1 MSGLLVFC
9 IVSFCF
15 LSVSFFAFSLIRALF
30 CANYAP
36 VLFNFCLSLQL
47 KVLHLKTKTVT
58 ESPFLGVFTTTDKN
72 DKSIKNDKMK
82 QMIGIAGILLLGALG
97 AQAGNYTVKS
107 PDGKLAVNVSCEGGK
122 ASYTVDYEGKRM
134 LSPSALGLVANYGD
148 FSQKLSMGALKG
160 GEVRHLSYNM
170 SRIKKSHIRKDAVEA
185 TIGFLNEKKD
195 SMTLHLHVSNNDI
208 AYKYEMSRP
217 KKDNPKAVIIYNE
230 VSGFNF
236 PEKTTTFLCPQIT
249 PMTGWERTKPSYE
262 EEYTPDAQMN
272 VKSQFG
278 VGYTFPCLFKVG
290 SDGWV
295 LVSETGVSSAYPGS
309 RLSDYEPGKGYT
321 IAFPQKGENNGFG
334 SEYAGI
340 PLPGETPWRTITVGS
355 SLAPIV
361 ETTIPYDVVE
371 PLYEA
376 SQQYKPSRY
385 TWSWLIWQDGSINY
399 DDQVKMID
407 VAAAQGYEAILV
419 DNWWDKQIGRK
430 RIEELSKYA
439 QSKKVSLML
448 WYNSNGFENDAPQ
461 TPRQIMNN
469 AIARKK
475 EMAWMKKIGVVGI
488 KVDFFGGD
496 KQETMKL
503 YEDIL
508 SDAND
513 YGLEVIFHGCTL
525 PRGWERMYPNYVSS
539 EAALASENVYFTDYH
554 AKKEAFEMTMHPFSR
569 NAVASFDWGGV
580 MMNKYFS
587 KDNKSRHQRFTSDIF
602 EMATAITNQSSVNC
616 ICLYPNNLQDVPQW
630 ELDWLKNVP
639 TDWEDTRFVAGYP
652 TKYAVIARKAG
663 NQNGSGAALS
673 AGKWFVG
680 GLNATDKPLALT
692 LDLPMFAGKTVTYLT
707 DQPKKKGEKFFTSVK
722 KTLKVGKDGKAKVVI
737 QPNGGIIIE

>member
-122 ASYTVDYEGKRM
+122 AFYTVDYEGKRM

-309 RLSDYEPGKGYT
+309 RLSEYEPGKGYT

-385 TWSWLIWQDGSINY
+385 TWSWLIWQDSSVNY
-399 DDQVKMID
+399 DDQVKMVD
-407 VAAAQGYEAILV
+407 VAAAQGYEAVLV
-419 DNWWDKQIGRK
+419 DGWWDRQIGRK

-513 YGLEVIFHGCTL
+513 YGLEVIFHGCTM

-616 ICLYPNNLQDVPQW
+616 ICLYPNNLQDIQQW

-639 TDWEDTRFVAGYP
+639 TDWEDTKFIAGYP
-652 TKYAVIARKAG
+652 TKYAVVARKAG
-663 NQNGSGAALS
+663 NLNGSGAALS

-722 KTLKVGKDGKAKVVI
+722 KTLKVGKNGKAKVVI

>member
-1 MSGLLVFC
+1 M
-9 IVSFCF
+9 
-15 LSVSFFAFSLIRALF
+15 
-30 CANYAP
+30 
-36 VLFNFCLSLQL
+36 Q
-47 KVLHLKTKTVT
+47 
-58 ESPFLGVFTTTDKN
+58 
-72 DKSIKNDKMK
+72 KSILSS
-82 QMIGIAGILLLGALG
+82 ILLLGAVC
-97 AQAGNYTVKS
+97 AQANNYTVTS
-107 PDGKLAVNVSCEGGK
+107 PNGKLVMNVKCEGGK
-122 ASYTVDYEGKRM
+122 ASYTVDLNGKQM
-134 LSPSALGLVANYGD
+134 LAASALGLVANYGD
-148 FSQKLSMGALKG
+148 FSQGLTMGTLKG
-160 GEVRHLSYNM
+160 APKHLTYVM
-170 SRIKKSHIRKDAVEA
+170 DHTKKSHVEKDVYEA
-185 TIGFLNEKKD
+185 TIGFLNAKKD
-195 SMTLHLHVSNNDI
+195 SMTLHLHVSDNDV
-208 AYKYEMSRP
+208 AYKYEMIRP
-217 KKDNPKAVIIYNE
+217 KKDNPKSVIIYNE

-262 EEYTPDAQMN
+262 EEYTPNAQMN

-290 SDGWV
+290 EDGWV

-309 RLSDYEPGKGYT
+309 RLSDYELGKGYT
-321 IAFPQKGENNGFG
+321 VAFPQKGENNGVG
-334 SEYAGI
+334 SEFAGI

-361 ETTIPYDVVE
+361 ETTIPYDVVG

-376 SQQYKPSRY
+376 SQNYKPSRY
-385 TWSWLIWQDGSINY
+385 TWSWLIWQDNSVNY

-419 DNWWDKQIGRK
+419 DNWWDKQIGHN
-430 RIEELSKYA
+430 RIEELAKYA
-439 QSKKVSLML
+439 KSKNVSLML

-469 AIARKK
+469 SIARKK

-513 YGLEVIFHGCTL
+513 YGLEVIFHGCTM

-569 NAVASFDWGGV
+569 NAVGSFDWGGV
-580 MMNKYFS
+580 MMNKYLS
-587 KDNKSRHQRFTSDIF
+587 KDNKSRHQRYTSDVF

-616 ICLYPNNLQDVPQW
+616 VCLYPNNLQDVPQW
-630 ELDWLKNVP
+630 ELDWLKAVP
-639 TDWEDTRFVAGYP
+639 TAWDDVKFIAGYP
-652 TKYAVIARKAG
+652 TQYAVVARKA
-663 NQNGSGAALS
+663 SAANTGTAAAS
-673 AGKWFVG
+673 AGRWFVG

-692 LDLPMFAGKTVTYLT
+692 LNLPMFAGKTVTYLT